1 MKHNVWGIDI
11 LIESPASTGPPHP
24 VSYSRAG
31 LGHTYAGKLNV
42 IYYRLSQQETREPD
56 GISLRHFLTE
66 NHTFYLW
73 LQNECWLFPTGRLG
87 DCSRQLME
95 QRWLLSLLRGCQTSV
110 WSQVEWEL
118 VRYRF
123 CPLLYTKNC

>member
-31 LGHTYAGKLNV
+31 LGHIRREIKCDLLPIIPAGNQGAGC
-42 IYYRLSQQETREPD
+42 IN
-56 GISLRHFLTE
+56 LRHFLTE

-95 QRWLLSLLRGCQTSV
+95 QRWLVSLLRGCQTSI